1 VLSLAC
7 AAAQTSAAAAQ
18 DAAPSAPVEGW
29 VVDAGT
35 GAPIT
40 GAEVW
45 AQGSAPA
52 YTDADGFFSLGTMP
66 AGERTLRAEHL
77 THAPR
82 EIALPFGEGHPRPR
96 IALESDTAKARRL
109 EDVRT
114 MLRRDRRRGAQFY
127 RVVERDELLTMS
139 AEELHARA
147 RTLIPFGGPCELAPN
162 TGRCLGSDGPLLVI
176 DDDNFAMITKVNLV
190 AVGAILGGQEGGDL
204 DSCGEEIFEIG
215 ARQREAAVI
224 IVKDE
229 NTHPFLRLPD

>member
-82 EIALPFGEGHPRPR
+82 ETALPFGEGHPRPR

-109 EDVRT
+109 GDVRT

-176 DDDNFAMITKVNLV
+176 DDDIAGMRMRHLEGLEPASLYVVELFPDRRLVHAYTVAFIARAM
-190 AVGAILGGQEGGDL
+190 
-204 DSCGEEIFEIG
+204 DSPALLLR
-215 ARQREAAVI
+215 ARR
-224 IVKDE
+224 
-229 NTHPFLRLPD
+229 TPR